1 MTEGLEGREEG
12 SRGEARGGRRELEKP
27 RRRLSPRAPGRKRP
41 RCPADGSPGKQSSDP
56 RPRAPRESRRVWLY
70 AVVSSRLSPQPGTR
84 TRRFR
89 RRAAHSGMNKPA
101 RKRLKAEQGPGDA
114 SSLIILEGASE
125 PWRWWPAP
133 WYGNDR
139 DDQPRPDRESPVQ
152 RTRGRAV
159 RKTEWPRHPPNEQTH
174 THRSERKSTLFEIT
188 RRALGEAARGSAFE
202 IGAQNPSLRGTEP
215 VCLTNATDEGRR
227 AGRGGGGGLGKR
239 GWGSWEAAR
248 SLIAVNGRKGTG
260 ALLRARPLGAS
271 PRWACASSLEATVD
285 LSGEEPKN
293 PRAAGHW
300 AVCWH
305 PHHRGKVSALG
316 AARLQP
322 GVKQQSA
329 LGLKPPSVGFGV
341 TCS

>member
-1 MTEGLEGREEG
+1 
-12 SRGEARGGRRELEKP
+12 
-27 RRRLSPRAPGRKRP
+27 
-41 RCPADGSPGKQSSDP
+41 
-56 RPRAPRESRRVWLY
+56 
-70 AVVSSRLSPQPGTR
+70 
-84 TRRFR
+84 
-89 RRAAHSGMNKPA
+89 MNKPV
-101 RKRLKAEQGPGDA
+101 RNRLKAEQGPGDA

-174 THRSERKSTLFEIT
+174 THCSERKSTLFEIT

-202 IGAQNPSLRGTEP
+202 IGAQDPSLRGTEL

-239 GWGSWEAAR
+239 GWGSEAQKGSWEAAR

-322 GVKQQSA
+322 GVKQQSP